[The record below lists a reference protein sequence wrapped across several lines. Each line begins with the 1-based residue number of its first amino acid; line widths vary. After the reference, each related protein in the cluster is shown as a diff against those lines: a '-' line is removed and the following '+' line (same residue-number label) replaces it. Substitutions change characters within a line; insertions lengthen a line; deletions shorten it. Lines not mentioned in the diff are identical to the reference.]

1 MIKSLKIY
9 FIIGALLHGGHFV
22 LYQYFSDKVL
32 LSSVFYVQ
40 SVILLLFIFSDLFIY
55 FGSSFLKIYKGQL
68 FLLSTTVKILAAST
82 YFLVLKL
89 VGAPE
94 FNKVFVVTFMLS
106 YFVYL
111 FVETF
116 TLFKSLNNESA

>member
-1 MIKSLKIY
+1 MIKSFKIY

-22 LYQYFSDKVL
+22 LHQYFPAKVL

-40 SVILLLFIFSDLFIY
+40 SVILLLFIFSDLLIH
-55 FGSSFLKIYKGQL
+55 FGSNFFKVYKGQL

-89 VGAPE
+89 FGAPE
-94 FNKVFVVTFMLS
+94 FNKVFVVMFMLS
-106 YFVYL
+106 YFLYL
-111 FVETF
+111 FTETF